1 MAWQARSF
9 TQIWML
15 DTPMI
20 SAAGPCLPHHP
31 ARRVGPQTPR
41 RRTLSPTTQWPW
53 VITGINPAHDTR
65 FGSSKPAERLW
76 QDRIYRVSF
85 CLVRRSPQET
95 PSSQV
100 KRTFVCHD
108 PLRTPT
114 SPVDRGSVA
123 LPQGLLTL
131 GFDPSRFQTE
141 PPACYRASWQPPGPD
156 LHRRATTGCQTKN
169 PYTRTPLPFYWA
181 HESPRLESVVEPKSH
196 LVAAEDYA

>member
-1 MAWQARSF
+1 MASMVSAPATIPATNAATFTSALDPAAPGTRTWARARSC
-9 TQIWML
+9 
-15 DTPMI
+15 
-20 SAAGPCLPHHP
+20 SP
-31 ARRVGPQTPR
+31 ARSARVM
-41 RRTLSPTTQWPW
+41 
-53 VITGINPAHDTR
+53 TGINPAHDTR

-156 LHRRATTGCQTKN
+156 LHRRATTGCQTTVS
-169 PYTRTPLPFYWA
+169 YTHLRA
-181 HESPRLESVVEPKSH
+181 HETRHDLVCRLLLEK
-196 LVAAEDYA
+196 